1 MNTKIE
7 FASSSSKIDG
17 PGYSILGVPYDR
29 TSSFRPSSRKA
40 PDQIRKASYCF
51 EPYMWEY
58 DTSLSD
64 IPIIDR
70 GDLQIS
76 NEYKEM
82 KRELGRTAGK
92 ILSKDRFPIL
102 LGGEHSITPV
112 VVSKLKEKHE
122 DLNVL
127 ILDAH
132 LDFRDRYEGMKHSH
146 ATVSR
151 RVSEKIDPANT
162 YVYGVRSKARDY
174 GSEDT
179 PVYFDRDEISYK
191 EGSSVSDQLKDI
203 LYPLYLSIDMDVFD
217 PSYAPGVG
225 NPEPF
230 GLSSSHVKKLVS
242 EISDRLVGMDIVEV
256 CPKFDSGEITSNL
269 AARLVYEL
277 IGSREC

>member
-1 MNTKIE
+1 MNTEIE
-7 FASSSSKIDG
+7 FASSSSKMDG

-29 TSSFRPSSRKA
+29 TSSFRPGSRKA

-51 EPYMWEY
+51 EPYIGEY
-58 DTSLSD
+58 DTSLTE
-64 IPIIDR
+64 IPLKDR

-82 KRELGRTAGK
+82 KRELGRTTRE
-92 ILSKDRFPIL
+92 ILSNDRFPIM

-112 VVSKLKEKHE
+112 VVSELKERHD
-122 DLNVL
+122 DLSVL

-132 LDFRDRYEGMKHSH
+132 LDFRDRYEGKKHSH

-151 RVSEKIDPANT
+151 RVSEIIDPANT
-162 YVYGVRSKARDY
+162 YVYGVRSKAKDY

-179 PVYFDRDEISYK
+179 PVYFDRDDISYK
-191 EGSSVSDQLKDI
+191 KGSSSFDQLKDI
-203 LYPLYLSIDMDVFD
+203 QYPLYLSIDMDVFD

-230 GLSSSHVKKLVS
+230 GLGSSHVKSLIS
-242 EISDRLVGMDIVEV
+242 EVSDRLVGMDIVEV
-256 CPKFDSGEITSNL
+256 CPKFDSGDITSNL
-269 AARLVYEL
+269 AARLIYEL